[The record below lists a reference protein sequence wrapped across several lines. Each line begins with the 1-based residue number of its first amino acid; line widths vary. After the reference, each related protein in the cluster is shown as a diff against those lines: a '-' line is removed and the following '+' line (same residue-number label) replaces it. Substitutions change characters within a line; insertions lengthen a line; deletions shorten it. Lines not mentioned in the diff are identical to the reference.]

1 MEQSYGFPSNFFPRQ
16 IFFLSPISEKTFVL
30 EQSLNEIHSFDQKV
44 GNPEID
50 AKLRPYTKNSYGS
63 QKAVLPLVGGQG
75 GSPPGIWEFSYPYYN
90 QGGRLCPP
98 HYC

>member
-50 AKLRPYTKNSYGS
+50 AKLSPYTKNSYGS
-63 QKAVLPLVGGQG
+63 QKVCKKVQILMQKKYPIQRILMVVKRYAK
-75 GSPPGIWEFSYPYYN
+75 SPDFDAN
-90 QGGRLCPP
+90 
-98 HYC
+98 